1 LILLWLL
8 INLRQRNISM
18 VARLK
23 VVCELLLFLALVLNG
38 FIASCTPVIDAI
50 TPPET
55 YKGPLAERPVLQ
67 PGEYWIYQ
75 RANLT
80 RVKTTALPSN
90 VGFPLW
96 IGKTWTYEGQAIRVG
111 QSPTGSTPRIPTRID
126 CHVTGF
132 KQVRV
137 AAGNFGAFECECQC
151 TIPSAGIYET
161 GCDTWTLWYAPEV
174 KNIILIKTPSSQT
187 SAELVGYKASRP
199 K

>member
-1 LILLWLL
+1 MILLWLL

-23 VVCELLLFLALVLNG
+23 VVCALLLFLALVLNE
-38 FIASCTPVIDAI
+38 FVASCTPVIDAI

-80 RVKTTALPSN
+80 RVKTTAFPTN

-96 IGKTWTYEGQAIRVG
+96 IGKA
-111 QSPTGSTPRIPTRID
+111 
-126 CHVTGF
+126 
-132 KQVRV
+132 
-137 AAGNFGAFECECQC
+137 
-151 TIPSAGIYET
+151 
-161 GCDTWTLWYAPEV
+161 
-174 KNIILIKTPSSQT
+174 
-187 SAELVGYKASRP
+187 
-199 K
+199 